1 MPEGATLSVTETW
14 TDSLGQPHPIT
25 VTETAADLAAHWST
39 TSFAL
44 FTDND
49 FTGPLAGG
57 PNGTGRGASNMG
69 PDPNLIGNIV
79 AGYDIA
85 LVQQYFN
92 GATGNGEAA
101 MEFLALHEVAH
112 DSFAGGIM
120 DSKTPGKNY
129 DEFSEGTTNHANENF
144 ASTVA
149 LVTMEAL
156 GLNLGKYDPTTGT
169 LSPTGDWQTADL
181 WTVNYE

>member
-1 MPEGATLSVTETW
+1 
-14 TDSLGQPHPIT
+14 
-25 VTETAADLAAHWST
+25 
-39 TSFAL
+39 
-44 FTDND
+44 
-49 FTGPLAGG
+49 
-57 PNGTGRGASNMG
+57 
-69 PDPNLIGNIV
+69 
-79 AGYDIA
+79 
-85 LVQQYFN
+85 
-92 GATGNGEAA
+92 
-101 MEFLALHEVAH
+101 
-112 DSFAGGIM
+112 M

-169 LSPTGDWQTADL
+169 LSPTGDWRTADL